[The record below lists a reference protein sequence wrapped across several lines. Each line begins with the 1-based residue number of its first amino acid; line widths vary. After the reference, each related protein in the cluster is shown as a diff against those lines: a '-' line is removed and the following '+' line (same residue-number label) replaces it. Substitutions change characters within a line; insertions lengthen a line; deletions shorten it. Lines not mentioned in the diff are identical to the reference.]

1 MNTARC
7 VTRRRFIQT
16 TAAASALLTRTAAGL
31 ARVLGANDR
40 LQVAV
45 IGTGGMGHAH
55 LRGLMERRERD
66 NLAVIKVCDVYR
78 RRLDSAVKDI
88 EAEPA
93 AGTMEYREILDDRAV
108 DAVIIA
114 TPDHWHTKIAIE

>member
-1 MNTARC
+1 MNTTRS
-7 VTRRRFIQT
+7 VSRRRFIQT
-16 TAAASALLTRTAAGL
+16 TAAASALLARPAAGL

-40 LQVAV
+40 LQLAV

-78 RRLDSAVKDI
+78 RRLDSAVKHIDRRGT
-88 EAEPA
+88 PA
-93 AGTMEYREILDDRAV
+93 STLRYRRYGRESGARSGNSRRITTYGPARR
-108 DAVIIA
+108 
-114 TPDHWHTKIAIE
+114 